1 MILMCFF
8 FIGDARQ
15 KLCRLLE
22 SLVCYD
28 AVLELNSTDIIAL
41 KGLADVN
48 LALAYQFYSLG
59 SLGQMARVIAKGIQ
73 SVDKIL
79 GQHST
84 QDNKEKK
91 LSGSGITMQESSR
104 STSNKNSQLRSVW
117 KVRGDLCTLARNLAP
132 ADVTFLLQLSR
143 IIPKN
148 VPGNVLENVPG
159 NVPGN
164 NDDDVTFS
172 GLGTGGSL
180 PSYAP
185 LLQILKEGE
194 HAYRKVLEIAEDS
207 GSADSACF
215 LDIGCSVFY
224 QAAVGLHASGQGS
237 GIYVSCIEPSDPIT
251 DELFLQ
257 CQNIFTAGNN
267 LKCQLL

>member
-1 MILMCFF
+1 MT
-8 FIGDARQ
+8 GDARQ

-22 SLVCYD
+22 SLTCYD

-41 KGLADVN
+41 KGQADVN

-59 SLGQMARVIAKGIQ
+59 SLGQMARVIARGIQ

-79 GQHST
+79 DQNSDENLNLEENGQI
-84 QDNKEKK
+84 
-91 LSGSGITMQESSR
+91 GSGDKNQGSSSSKSVDR
-104 STSNKNSQLRSVW
+104 SRNNQLRSVW

-132 ADVTFLLQLSR
+132 ADVALLLQLSQ

-148 VPGNVLENVPG
+148 VPGNILENVPKK
-159 NVPGN
+159 
-164 NDDDVTFS
+164 DDDLALS

-185 LLQILKEGE
+185 LFRILKEGE
-194 HAYRKVLEIAEDS
+194 QAYRKVLEIAENS
-207 GSADSACF
+207 GSADAACF

-237 GIYVSCIEPSDPIT
+237 GIYIPGSEPSDPIT
-251 DELFLQ
+251 DKFFQQ
-257 CQNIFTAGNN
+257 CQSIFTAG
-267 LKCQLL
+267 L

>member
-1 MILMCFF
+1 
-8 FIGDARQ
+8 
-15 KLCRLLE
+15 
-22 SLVCYD
+22 
-28 AVLELNSTDIIAL
+28 
-41 KGLADVN
+41 
-48 LALAYQFYSLG
+48 
-59 SLGQMARVIAKGIQ
+59 MARVIAKGIQ

-79 GQHST
+79 GQHSI
-84 QDNKEKK
+84 QDNKEKD
-91 LSGSGITMQESSR
+91 LSGSGITMQESS
-104 STSNKNSQLRSVW
+104 SSISSSNKNSQLRSVW

-132 ADVTFLLQLSR
+132 ADVTFLLQLSQ

-148 VPGNVLENVPG
+148 VSGNVLENVLENVPG
-159 NVPGN
+159 NVPGSN
-164 NDDDVTFS
+164 IDDVTFS

-194 HAYRKVLEIAEDS
+194 HAYRKVLEIAEVS

-237 GIYVSCIEPSDPIT
+237 GIYVSCTEPSDPIT
-251 DELFLQ
+251 DELFKQ
-257 CQNIFTAGNN
+257 CQTIFTAGNITEV
-267 LKCQLL
+267 KC

>member
-1 MILMCFF
+1 
-8 FIGDARQ
+8 
-15 KLCRLLE
+15 
-22 SLVCYD
+22 
-28 AVLELNSTDIIAL
+28 
-41 KGLADVN
+41 
-48 LALAYQFYSLG
+48 
-59 SLGQMARVIAKGIQ
+59 MARVIAKGIQ

-84 QDNKEKK
+84 QDNKGKD
-91 LSGSGITMQESSR
+91 LSGSGITMQESSS
-104 STSNKNSQLRSVW
+104 STSSSCKNSQLRSVW

-132 ADVTFLLQLSR
+132 ADVTFLLQLSQ

-148 VPGNVLENVPG
+148 VPGNVFENVPG
-159 NVPGN
+159 ND
-164 NDDDVTFS
+164 NDDATFS

-237 GIYVSCIEPSDPIT
+237 GVYVSCTEPSDPIT

-257 CQNIFTAGNN
+257 CQNIFTAGDTTEVSIVLKN
-267 LKCQLL
+267 LFS